1 MPIIFTFLQKKVDI
15 FLKIRILI
23 RMGIYRKQTKPNEN
37 HSHLEKRA
45 TFFKFALEKF
55 GFAHIYNNMITTFQ
69 NKEKNYGK
77 ENRKNQ
83 SPNLQRDWQ
92 QNETISKRNDFARE
106 NKQRHAYENHGLD
119 FIALLGWVGAI
130 TIVVAPFFN
139 LIIWCILAIFGLA
152 LLTIQA
158 IKNRVNNLIFL
169 NISSIIVFL
178 IRLIGE
184 F

>member
-1 MPIIFTFLQKKVDI
+1 
-15 FLKIRILI
+15 
-23 RMGIYRKQTKPNEN
+23 MGIYRKQPKATKNDMM
-37 HSHLEKRA
+37 SLLKKRA
-45 TFFKFALEKF
+45 TFFNFALEKF
-55 GFAHIYNNMITTFQ
+55 GFAHIYNNMITNFS
-69 NKEKNYGK
+69 NIGEKYGK

-92 QNETISKRNDFARE
+92 QNETISKRNDIARE
-106 NKQRHAYENHGLD
+106 NKQRYAYENHGLD

-139 LIIWCILAIFGLA
+139 LIIWCVLAIFGLS

-184 F
+184 LI

>member
-1 MPIIFTFLQKKVDI
+1 MPIIFTFFQKKLDI
-15 FLKIRILI
+15 FSKIRILI
-23 RMGIYRKQTKPNEN
+23 RMEIYRKQTKPNEN

-55 GFAHIYNNMITTFQ
+55 GFAHIYYNMITTFQ

-83 SPNLQRDWQ
+83 SSNLQRDWAK
-92 QNETISKRNDFARE
+92 NEIISKRDDIARE
-106 NKQRHAYENHGLD
+106 NEQRHAYENHGLD

-139 LIIWCILAIFGLA
+139 LIIWCVLAIFGLF